1 MSKSRLIGLFVPLL
15 FVLLWSTGFIGAKYG
30 LIAAEPFTFLMV
42 RHGIAAV
49 ILLAAIPFFAVTW
62 PRQIKDY
69 IHISIVGVL
78 IHSLYLG
85 GVFAAIYKGV
95 DSGLTAIIVG
105 LQPLLTLIFSAFW
118 LGERLSHIKVL
129 GTILGFV
136 GITVIIV
143 ERGVG
148 INGLSSVGLAL
159 CVMSLIG
166 ISIGTIYQKK
176 YCTQYDLLPS
186 VCIQYIAS
194 ALFLLALSSLFEY
207 RDIYW
212 STRFILAMVWLVGV
226 LSLGAVV
233 LLMWLIRMGE
243 AGKVASLFYL
253 VPPVVVVEAWILFD
267 EQLSYLSIAGML
279 VCVLGVALVINS
291 PTTSAV
297 TENSK

>member
-1 MSKSRLIGLFVPLL
+1 MSKARLIGLFVPLL

-49 ILLAAIPFFAVTW
+49 ILVAAIPFFTVKW

-69 IHISIVGVL
+69 VHISVVGVL
-78 IHSLYLG
+78 MHSLYLG

-105 LQPLLTLIFSAFW
+105 LQPVLTVVFSAIW
-118 LGERLSHIKVL
+118 LGERLSNIKVI
-129 GTILGFV
+129 GTLLGFI
-136 GITVIIV
+136 GITVIIA

-148 INGLSSVGLAL
+148 VDGLSTTGLLL
-159 CVMSLIG
+159 CLVSLIG
-166 ISIGTIYQKK
+166 ISVGTIYQKK
-176 YCTQYDLLPS
+176 FCTQYDLLPS

-194 ALFLLALSSLFEY
+194 ALFLLVLSSLFEY

-212 STRFILAMVWLVGV
+212 STRFILAMIWLIGV

-253 VPPVVVVEAWILFD
+253 VPPVVALEAWILFD
-267 EQLSYLSIAGML
+267 EQLSYIAIAGML
-279 VCVLGVALVINS
+279 ICVLGVALVINS
-291 PTTSAV
+291 PATKSNL
-297 TENSK
+297 EKSE

>member
-1 MSKSRLIGLFVPLL
+1 MSKSRLIGLLVPLL

-49 ILLAAIPFFAVTW
+49 ILLAAIPFFTVKW
-62 PRQIKDY
+62 PRQTKDY
-69 IHISIVGVL
+69 FHISVVGVL
-78 IHSLYLG
+78 MHSLYLG

-105 LQPLLTLIFSAFW
+105 LQPLLTVIFSAVW
-118 LGERLSHIKVL
+118 LGERLSNIRVI
-129 GTILGFV
+129 GTILGFI
-136 GITVIIV
+136 GITVIIA
-143 ERGVG
+143 ERGIGVD
-148 INGLSSVGLAL
+148 GLSSAGLML
-159 CVMSLIG
+159 CVVSLMG
-166 ISIGTIYQKK
+166 ISVGTIYQKK

-194 ALFLLALSSLFEY
+194 ALFLLILSSLFEY
-207 RDIYW
+207 QDIYW
-212 STRFILAMVWLVGV
+212 STRFILAMVWLIGV

-233 LLMWLIRMGE
+233 LLMWLIRIGE

-253 VPPVVVVEAWILFD
+253 VPPVVAVEAWILFD
-267 EQLSYLSIAGML
+267 EQLSFIAIGGML

-291 PTTSAV
+291 PAAIANA
-297 TENSK
+297 EKPK